1 MQPYLHLTSRSRA
14 GAQTRAAEN
23 GVGGL
28 NEPWDTALRIR
39 GVLLLCAP
47 TILGVMVSS
56 VAQAFRPGPQMP
68 LETAADRFFVELFV
82 WGVPLSLLGLPL
94 VLLALVNGVRLIW
107 KEGLRSTT
115 GKLVVLIL
123 AIAVAASSYVVT
135 KTVKS

>member
-1 MQPYLHLTSRSRA
+1 
-14 GAQTRAAEN
+14 
-23 GVGGL
+23 
-28 NEPWDTALRIR
+28 
-39 GVLLLCAP
+39 
-47 TILGVMVSS
+47 
-56 VAQAFRPGPQMP
+56 MP